1 MFGKSTL
8 RRARRSAMA
17 VVTILAAGAV
27 VAPAAEAAVV
37 HATPVPTY
45 QTDGRVNAIVIQNGV
60 IYLGGRF
67 TAVRPAGST
76 SGSVTRNHAA
86 ALSLATGQVLPWDPN
101 VNGTVQSL
109 AVGNG
114 RVYLGGSFSNVGGTA
129 RTRLAAVDATS
140 GAVISGFNPRA
151 DGLVNSLALSGN
163 TLYAGGS
170 FLTLAGTARS
180 HLAAVDATT
189 GALSTTWAPAANDI
203 VKAVDMA
210 VDGSRVYV
218 AGSFTT
224 IDGASH
230 RHVAALDPAS
240 GAPVASFSHGL
251 SYAVVDMAVDASGVF
266 IAGAG
271 GGGNFADLSL
281 TTGTTVWQGGTD
293 GNVQAIATLDGV
305 VYVGGHYDNYCGM
318 QGGQHTCTTSIQRH
332 KLLAVDEATG
342 ALQSWDPS
350 ANSALGVF
358 ALTGSGTTL
367 GVGGDFTRIGGRA
380 QQGFAEFVE

>member
-1 MFGKSTL
+1 MFGKSTP
-8 RRARRSAMA
+8 RRARRSAIA
-17 VVTILAAGAV
+17 IGAV
-27 VAPAAEAAVV
+27 LAVAAVAAPAAEAAVV

-45 QTDGRVNAIVIQNGV
+45 QTNGRVNSIVIQNGV
-60 IYLGGRF
+60 IYIGGRF
-67 TAVRPAGST
+67 TAVRPAGSS

-114 RVYLGGSFSNVGGTA
+114 RVYLGGSFSSVGGTSRTRLAAVDAASGAVVSGFNPRPSGAVSSLAVSGNTLYAGGNFTTVGGTA
-129 RTRLAAVDATS
+129 RSNLAAVDATS
-140 GAVISGFNPRA
+140 GA
-151 DGLVNSLALSGN
+151 LLSG
-163 TLYAGGS
+163 
-170 FLTLAGTARS
+170 
-180 HLAAVDATT
+180 
-189 GALSTTWAPAANDI
+189 WAPAANDL

-210 VDGSRVYV
+210 ADGTKVYV
-218 AGSFTT
+218 AGNFTT

-230 RHVAALDPAS
+230 RHVAALDPTT
-240 GAPVASFSHGL
+240 GAAISSFSHGL

-271 GGGNFADLSL
+271 GGGNFADLNL
-281 TTGTTVWQGGTD
+281 TTGAMVWQGGTD
-293 GNVQAIATLDGV
+293 GNVQAIATLDGI

-332 KLLAVDEATG
+332 KLLAVDELTG
-342 ALQSWDPS
+342 TLQSWDPS

-358 ALTGSGTTL
+358 ALTGSGTVL
-367 GVGGDFTRIGGRA
+367 AAGGDFTRIGGRA
-380 QQGFAEFVE
+380 QQGFAEFTE